1 MFNQTSINDFFPK
14 GNGGDK
20 SGIHRDCNTNG
31 NIKTYFTKTRIE
43 ENHVSEQINIKKT
56 EENKLCDNNKFKNIF
71 NGEDII
77 ERVEVFT
84 DGSTTNNGKRNAS
97 GGIGIFF
104 YEEDLKNLSERYNSH
119 DVTNQK
125 CEMLAIFKGLKI
137 IKSKF
142 GRHSKKINVLVH
154 TDSDYC
160 IKCMT
165 SYVNNWLRNNWKL
178 KNGNS
183 VKNRNLIEILLN
195 ITKEFNNVS
204 YNHIKSHREEP
215 NNKSSIQYKLW
226 YGNMMADKL
235 ANEGRLKNKFSLN
248 N

>member
-14 GNGGDK
+14 GGGGDK
-20 SGIHRDCNTNG
+20 SGI
-31 NIKTYFTKTRIE
+31 
-43 ENHVSEQINIKKT
+43 NIKKGSI
-56 EENKLCDNNKFKNIF
+56 EKFFSNKVNKDGSQESIEKNHTDKEKNHTDKDNKKSDKFIDIF
-71 NGEDII
+71 SDEDNI

-84 DGSTTNNGKRNAS
+84 DGSTVNNGKKNAS
-97 GGIGIFF
+97 GGIGVFF
-104 YEEDLKNLSERYNSH
+104 YEPEFKNLSERYNSH
-119 DVTNQK
+119 NVTNQK
-125 CEMLAIFKGLKI
+125 CEILAIFKGLQI

-165 SYVNNWLRNNWKL
+165 SYINNWLRNNWKL
-178 KNGNS
+178 RNGNN
-183 VKNRNLIEILLN
+183 VKNRNLIELLLN

-204 YNHIKSHREEP
+204 YNHIRSHTNEP
-215 NNKSSIQYKLW
+215 DNKRSTQYKLW

-235 ANEGRLKNKFSLN
+235 ANEGRLKNQF
-248 N
+248 